1 MKQERGEPRK
11 KTDEE
16 MEREEN
22 RGGQRRNRGQGQ
34 RGPQAPA
41 AQQGD
46 RGPTPR
52 PGGVDEDD
60 EDRTDQRRRLV
71 SETA

>member
-1 MKQERGEPRK
+1 MKALIVVVALSMMLAAAPAFAQAPAGA
-11 KTDEE
+11 
-16 MEREEN
+16 
-22 RGGQRRNRGQGQ
+22 
-34 RGPQAPA
+34 QAPA